1 MLLFKKNFFFECKY
15 YKCRHREFP
24 KMYLISIIYTGKI
37 ININVYLL
45 RLINQISIFK
55 NVIQLFFF
63 KKKNNKNIMQ
73 IFIIIVIIY
82 ILIIIQNV

>member
-1 MLLFKKNFFFECKY
+1 MLLFNKIFFFECKY

-37 ININVYLL
+37 ININIYLL

-55 NVIQLFFF
+55 NVIQLFFL
-63 KKKNNKNIMQ
+63 KKKNNAD
-73 IFIIIVIIY
+73 FYYYCYYIY
-82 ILIIIQNV
+82 INYYSKCIK